1 MLSNSSKYALKAVLY
16 LAVHSDVNH
25 KILAKDISKPINVPK
40 AYIAK
45 ILQELSRH
53 NMVSSMRGPGGG
65 FYLDEANKKT
75 RLFDIINLI
84 DGDNRLTSCVLSLNK
99 CNHENP
105 CPMHHLVDDTKASF
119 VEKLKQ
125 TSVEDLISDIKSG
138 KSFLPI

>member
-16 LAVHSDVNH
+16 LAVHSSVEN
-25 KILAKDISKPINVPK
+25 KILAKDITKPINVPR

-53 NMVSSMRGPGGG
+53 QIVSSTRGPKGG
-65 FYLDEANKKT
+65 FYLNEENRKT
-75 RLFDIINLI
+75 RLIDIISLI
-84 DGDNRLTSCVLSLNK
+84 DGDNRLTSCVLSLHK
-99 CNHENP
+99 CDYENP

-119 VEKLKQ
+119 VEKLRQ
-125 TSVEDLISDIKSG
+125 TSVEDLILDIKLG